1 MIEYLVNFDI
11 SIISLIILAIIL
23 IITRVKRDHFSFS
36 SHLLKMLVLVTIIG
50 TILEP
55 ITWFIEEVQGGFA
68 YQLGYIS
75 NSLILLN
82 GTLLAALWIS
92 YWDYTFLASKKRIIQ
107 MKYYLLPV
115 IVQLLLLIY
124 NRLTGTFFTIEKGTN
139 VFVETPLYFVLY
151 IIYILYFVYLII
163 FVIKNRKMIDRK
175 VIYASI
181 IFMTMPTISVLVQLF
196 VPELI
201 FSWPSLTISL
211 LLVYLFLETTSGNID
226 ELTKLY
232 TRRLLESHLKSLIED
247 KKKFYA
253 LMIDLDRFKEVNDLF
268 GHTTGD
274 QVLVHFSAILK
285 KCINQKDSFVARL
298 GGDEFFI
305 IYRSIQQEEP
315 SRMID
320 EVKKMMTNDPIL
332 MKFSFLDFSV
342 GYISYEDE
350 MSIDDILNYADR
362 EMYKQKSSNRVKY
375 EEHIKN
381 KNI

>member
-1 MIEYLVNFDI
+1 
-11 SIISLIILAIIL
+11 
-23 IITRVKRDHFSFS
+23 
-36 SHLLKMLVLVTIIG
+36 
-50 TILEP
+50 
-55 ITWFIEEVQGGFA
+55 
-68 YQLGYIS
+68 
-75 NSLILLN
+75 
-82 GTLLAALWIS
+82 
-92 YWDYTFLASKKRIIQ
+92 
-107 MKYYLLPV
+107 
-115 IVQLLLLIY
+115 
-124 NRLTGTFFTIEKGTN
+124 
-139 VFVETPLYFVLY
+139 
-151 IIYILYFVYLII
+151 
-163 FVIKNRKMIDRK
+163 
-175 VIYASI
+175 
-181 IFMTMPTISVLVQLF
+181 
-196 VPELI
+196 
-201 FSWPSLTISL
+201 
-211 LLVYLFLETTSGNID
+211 
-226 ELTKLY
+226 
-232 TRRLLESHLKSLIED
+232 
-247 KKKFYA
+247 
-253 LMIDLDRFKEVNDLF
+253 MIDLDRFKEVNDLF

-362 EMYKQKSSNRVKY
+362 EMYKQKSSNRIKY